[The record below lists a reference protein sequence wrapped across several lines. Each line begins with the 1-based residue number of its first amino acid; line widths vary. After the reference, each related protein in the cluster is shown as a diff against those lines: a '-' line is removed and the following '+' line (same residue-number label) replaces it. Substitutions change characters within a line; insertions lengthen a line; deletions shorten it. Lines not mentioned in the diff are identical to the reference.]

1 MAELRDLTGLLVV
14 ITGGARGIGQ
24 ATAELFLKRG
34 ARLALL
40 DLDLGL
46 CEATARALTDRGG
59 EARAYRADVR
69 ELADLVAAAD
79 RIEQAQG
86 PIDVWVN
93 NAGIMSLGAFL
104 EQPEAA
110 DRRQIE
116 VNLLG
121 VIHGMRVVLPRMV
134 ARGRGHVVNVASMA
148 GKLGVPFAATYSATK
163 HAVVGL
169 TEAVRLEHRGS
180 GVSFSYVMPIPV
192 KTELLAGT
200 QPMAWPPPVEPQDVA
215 EAIVHAV
222 QTRQVEVFVPGYQRL
237 LAVLPHLV
245 PRWAVEWI
253 ARLTKFDRFFRNVDP
268 GARAAYVARTTGPEG
283 AKAEGEAKKVRV
295 VG

>member
-34 ARLALL
+34 ARVALL
-40 DLDLGL
+40 DLDLAL
-46 CEATARALTDRGG
+46 CEATARTLTDRGG

-69 ELADLVAAAD
+69 ELAELGAAAD

-163 HAVVGL
+163 HAVIGL
-169 TEAVRLEHRGS
+169 TEAVRLEHRRS
-180 GVSFSYVMPIPV
+180 GVDFSYVMPIPV

-200 QPMAWPPPVEPQDVA
+200 QPMAWPPPVEPGDVA
-215 EAIVHAV
+215 QAIVHAV
-222 QTRQVEVFVPGYQRL
+222 QTRRIEVFVPGYQRL

-245 PRWAVEWI
+245 PRLAVEWI
-253 ARLTKFDRFFRNVDP
+253 GRLTKFDRFFRHVDP
-268 GARAAYVARTTGPEG
+268 GARAAYVARTTGPEDP
-283 AKAEGEAKKVRV
+283 KVEGEVKKVRV
-295 VG
+295 V